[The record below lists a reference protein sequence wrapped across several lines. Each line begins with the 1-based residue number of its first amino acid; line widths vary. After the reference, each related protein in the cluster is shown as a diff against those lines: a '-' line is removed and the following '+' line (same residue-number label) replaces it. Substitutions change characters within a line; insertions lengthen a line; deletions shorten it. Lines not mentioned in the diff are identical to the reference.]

1 MKFIYSYVY
10 YEINYITSKTRLDLF
25 KLSSIRSETDP
36 DHMIG
41 IFLNIGSHPI
51 RMRAI
56 LINTTFIVV
65 KFIYELKKSL
75 LHARCEI

>member
-41 IFLNIGSHPI
+41 IF
-51 RMRAI
+51 
-56 LINTTFIVV
+56 
-65 KFIYELKKSL
+65 
-75 LHARCEI
+75 